1 MLGQPLSMLL
11 PPVVGVRLHGALPE
25 GTTATDLVLTV
36 TELMRRHGVVGKF
49 VEFSGPGVTEI
60 TLADRVTIS
69 NMSPEFGSTCAYFP
83 IDDETPR
90 YLRFTGRSAELV
102 ALVEAYAKEQGL
114 WHEPD
119 RPRRY
124 TEHVELD
131 LSTVVPSLAGPRR
144 PQDRVPLNR
153 SRTAFRVA
161 LTDMLDPGSLPAPS
175 WADEA
180 SEESFP
186 ASDAPAIDAQRPG
199 AGRPASVPTEPAL
212 PNWPNSRHARRG

>member
-1 MLGQPLSMLL
+1 ML
-11 PPVVGVRLHGALPE
+11 
-25 GTTATDLVLTV
+25 TI

-49 VEFSGPGVTEI
+49 VEFSGPGVAAT

-83 IDDETPR
+83 IDDETLR
-90 YLRFTGRSAELV
+90 YLRFTGRSDERV

-144 PQDRVPLNR
+144 PQDRPARPLDRVPSHSPMSGLPGQLDATMR
-153 SRTAFRVA
+153 RRPIDGPLLTPVTLPDGRV
-161 LTDMLDPGSLPAPS
+161 P
-175 WADEA
+175 
-180 SEESFP
+180 
-186 ASDAPAIDAQRPG
+186 
-199 AGRPASVPTEPAL
+199 
-212 PNWPNSRHARRG
+212 RGHG